1 MQKLFIHALLFA
13 GRSVVAGALGVGLAA
28 RGRLT
33 VFAFALG
40 SVGAIGGLTYLAIIT
55 HFASWAVF
63 TFFTLWAHAVGTFFI
78 HRATLCLCLWTR
90 GGLCD
95 NRYSRYRGGG
105 DTCRDK
111 NFLHFVLSL
120 IYDCV
125 ANIMCGF
132 LLGKGINLIFL
143 KNREVCFVKVVK
155 LYRFLSCAFGASF
168 PTYRYAGG
176 RLYPDKS
183 VTFKWINLFFHAVV
197 LSLFRK

>member
-1 MQKLFIHALLFA
+1 MQKLFLYALLFA
-13 GRSVVAGALGVGLAA
+13 GRSIVAGALSVGLVA

-40 SVGAIGGLTYLAIIT
+40 SVGAIGGLTYSAIIT

-63 TFFTLWAHAVGTFFI
+63 TFFTLWAHAGGTFFI

-120 IYDCV
+120 IYD
-125 ANIMCGF
+125 
-132 LLGKGINLIFL
+132 
-143 KNREVCFVKVVK
+143 
-155 LYRFLSCAFGASF
+155 
-168 PTYRYAGG
+168 
-176 RLYPDKS
+176 
-183 VTFKWINLFFHAVV
+183 
-197 LSLFRK
+197 